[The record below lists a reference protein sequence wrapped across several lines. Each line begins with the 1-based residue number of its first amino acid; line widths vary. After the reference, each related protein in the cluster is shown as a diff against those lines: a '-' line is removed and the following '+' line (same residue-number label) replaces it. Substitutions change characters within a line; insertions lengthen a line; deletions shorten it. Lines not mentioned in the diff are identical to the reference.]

1 MDPDFKNYAEAV
13 KLLKVK
19 GVTIA
24 KATDEDLSDIFKAM
38 QVTAIHRVELRE
50 AVSGWGADSQEV
62 KSSAV
67 LICSLQNTLAFLKL
81 PPSFPSALERVV

>member
-1 MDPDFKNYAEAV
+1 VDPDFKNYAEAV

-50 AVSGWGADSQEV
+50 AVAGWRADPQEV
-62 KSSAV
+62 
-67 LICSLQNTLAFLKL
+67 
-81 PPSFPSALERVV
+81 